1 MLPIVVLKFGSS
13 VLGSAADLPLVVDEV
28 YRRLREGVR
37 VIAVVSAFAGETDR
51 LLARARD
58 ILGEGAAPAAVAAF
72 VATGELQSAALL
84 TGTLCGAG
92 IAARM
97 SDPRDIG
104 LMVKGEPLEADPVGI
119 DQGAIETLFVDHTV
133 LVLPGFFGMDAH
145 GRVAL
150 LGRGGSDL
158 SALFVAGELGSECH
172 LVKDVPGVFDRDPA
186 LGVRGARRYAVIP
199 WAVAANVAGP
209 LIQPRALAHAAR
221 SRTPFTVSCAN
232 GALETRIADD
242 AVPRWGPTE
251 EPTVRLRVV
260 LLGCGVVGGGV
271 YERLVADTNHANI
284 VAVVTRHPE
293 DLIRRG
299 VPAALASGDLG
310 QALRGDVDLVIEAL
324 SDVEPA
330 ASVIAAAL
338 SEGKRVISANK
349 AAITARWAKLGGYL
363 REPER
368 RLWIGATVGGAVPVL
383 ETLARLQGRVRAVR
397 GVINGTCNYVLE
409 ELAAGRSFGEAVRG
423 AQAAGFAESDPE
435 RDLSGMDAADKL
447 SLIAYAAFGAY
458 VPTTSIP
465 IRGIDGVPGEAG
477 EGVWRLIGSAT
488 RAGDDVT
495 LGVAPERIA
504 RDSFLGRTAGADNR
518 VEIVLEDGTTVRLAG
533 QGAGRAPTCLAIMG
547 DLHEVLR
554 RQARRG
560 AVNAWI

>member
-13 VLGSAADLPLVVDEV
+13 VLRSAADFPLVVDEV

-51 LLARARD
+51 LFARARE
-58 ILGEGAAPAAVAAF
+58 ILGEDAAPSAVATF

-84 TGTLCGAG
+84 TGSLCRAG

-104 LMVKGEPLEADPVGI
+104 FTVEGDLLEADPVGI
-119 DQGAIETLFVDHTV
+119 DRGAIEAFFVDHTV

-145 GRVAL
+145 GRLAL

-158 SALFVAGELGSECH
+158 SALFLAGELGSECH

-186 LGVRGARRYAVIP
+186 LDVRSARRYAVIP
-199 WAVAANVAGP
+199 WAVAAKVAGP
-209 LIQPRALAHAAR
+209 LIQPKALAQAAR

-232 GALETRIADD
+232 GALETRIADET
-242 AVPRWGPTE
+242 VPRWGPTE
-251 EPTVRLRVV
+251 KPRVRLRVV
-260 LLGCGVVGGGV
+260 LLGCGVVGCGV
-271 YERLVADTNHANI
+271 YERLVADVTHTEI

-293 DLIRRG
+293 ELIRRG
-299 VPAALASGDLG
+299 VPATLASDDLG
-310 QALRGDVDLVIEAL
+310 QALRGDVDVVIEAL

-409 ELAAGRSFGEAVRG
+409 ELASDRSFDEAVRG

-435 RDLSGMDAADKL
+435 RDLSGRDAADKL
-447 SLIAYAAFGAY
+447 SLIAYAAFGTY
-458 VPTTSIP
+458 IPTTSIP
-465 IRGIDGVPGEAG
+465 IRGIDGAMGDARG
-477 EGVWRLIGSAT
+477 GVWRSIGSAT
-488 RAGDDVT
+488 RVGSDVT

-504 RDSFLGRTAGADNR
+504 RDSFLGRTVGAENR
-518 VEIVLEDGTTVRLAG
+518 VEIVLEDGTTVRLVG
-533 QGAGRAPTCLAIMG
+533 QGAGRAPTSLAVMG
-547 DLHEVLR
+547 DVHEVLR
-554 RQARRG
+554 R
-560 AVNAWI
+560 